1 MLTLRNR
8 FAVLF
13 VTFAVLIS
21 VLVGWLAWST
31 ARQILANEINDKHE
45 KVTRLIAQ
53 GVRAEDIVD
62 YGPGYERLELWKA
75 RQRNLDQRRNS
86 GDVAAAHFF
95 SWKPGASAARALVT
109 DRPEVNPGDSLTWVG
124 AYLREMDQ
132 AYESGWATTPRAVG
146 DNGQF
151 YKWAVRRL
159 PSRRNEPVAAG
170 DDAAYEAGGD
180 AAPEAGNDAAR
191 DEGVFLAVRM
201 PADYEEPLNT
211 LSRRIVELSL
221 LMSVLAGLVGWKIAG
236 WIVSRL
242 QNLSRAA
249 LRIQRGWMDEPV
261 PVTGDDEI
269 SRLARA
275 MERMRGGIRRRDEQ
289 LRLMLSRV
297 AHEIRN
303 PLGGLELFASAA
315 QDAER
320 PQERRE
326 ILEKIRTEVLGL
338 NAIIEEFL
346 GFGQPAQPDPTLH
359 DVRQPVADAAAL
371 AEAEMAKKGGRLH
384 VELPPRPLL
393 AVADPGQV
401 KRLVLN
407 LVRNASDAGSTV
419 WVETAMVNGEV
430 RIAVRDDGP
439 GVAPELADRIFEPF
453 VSDKEKGA
461 GLGLA
466 IVKEIAETSRGRVE
480 LIRPPKA
487 DDAGGDGEEPAG
499 AEFHVYLRGPE
510 NLPVGGENG
519 R

>member
-45 KVTRLIAQ
+45 KATRLIAH

-62 YGPGYERLELWKA
+62 YRPGYERLELWQT
-75 RQRNLDQRRNS
+75 RQRELDQHRNS

-95 SWKPGASAARALVT
+95 SWKPGTAIAEALVT
-109 DRPEVNPGDSLTWVG
+109 DRSDILPGDPLPWVS
-124 AYLREMDQ
+124 AYPSELSQ
-132 AYESGWATTPRAVG
+132 AYDQGWAATPRAVG
-146 DNGQF
+146 DNGRF
-151 YKWAVRRL
+151 YKWAIRRL
-159 PSRRNEPVAAG
+159 PSRGTTRVAG
-170 DDAAYEAGGD
+170 AGG
-180 AAPEAGNDAAR
+180 AISE
-191 DEGVFLAVRM
+191 EGVFLAVRM
-201 PADYEEPLNT
+201 PANYEEPLAA
-211 LSRRIVELSL
+211 LSRRILELSL

-242 QNLSRAA
+242 ENLSRAA

-275 MERMRGGIRRRDEQ
+275 MERMRAGIQRRDEQ

-315 QDAER
+315 QDAED
-320 PQERRE
+320 PEERRAM
-326 ILEKIRTEVLGL
+326 LGKIRKEVLGL
-338 NAIIEEFL
+338 NEIIEEFL
-346 GFGQPAQPDPTLH
+346 GFGQPAQAKPTLH
-359 DVRQPVADAAAL
+359 DVRQPLADATAL
-371 AEAEMAKKGGRLH
+371 AEVEMAKKGGRLH
-384 VELPPRPLL
+384 VEVPPRPLL
-393 AVADPGQV
+393 AVADPAQV

-407 LVRNASDAGSTV
+407 LVRNAADAGRTV
-419 WVETAMVNGEV
+419 WVESAMVNGEV
-430 RIAVRDDGP
+430 RIVVRDDGP
-439 GVAPELADRIFEPF
+439 GVAPELQDRIFEPF

-466 IVKEIAETSRGRVE
+466 IVKEIADKSRGRVE
-480 LIRPPKA
+480 LIRPPPA
-487 DDAGGDGEEPAG
+487 GDGQAAAAGAAG

-510 NLPVGGENG
+510 TLPIGEGNG

>member
-31 ARQILANEINDKHE
+31 ARQILADEINDKHE

-62 YGPGYERLELWKA
+62 FGPGYERLELWQS
-75 RQRNLDQRRNS
+75 RQQALDRRRID

-95 SWKPGASAARALVT
+95 SWKPGASIAKALVT
-109 DRPEVNPGDSLTWVG
+109 DRPEVNPGDPLPWVS
-124 AYLREMDQ
+124 AYPRELDQ
-132 AYESGWATTPRAVG
+132 AYQSGRATTPRAVG

-151 YKWAVRRL
+151 YRWAVRRL
-159 PSRRNEPVAAG
+159 PSRPLPTPASGPAA
-170 DDAAYEAGGD
+170 DAT
-180 AAPEAGNDAAR
+180 DAAR
-191 DEGVFLAVRM
+191 EEGVFLAVRM
-201 PADYEEPLNT
+201 PANYEEPLNT

-242 QNLSRAA
+242 ENLSRAA

-315 QDAER
+315 QDADD
-320 PQERRE
+320 PKERRE
-326 ILEKIRTEVLGL
+326 ILDKIRTEVLGL

-384 VELPPRPLL
+384 LELPPRPLL
-393 AVADPGQV
+393 AVADPAQV

-407 LVRNASDAGSTV
+407 LVRNASHAGRTV
-419 WVETAMVNGEV
+419 WVESAMVNGEV

-439 GVAPELADRIFEPF
+439 GVAPELQDRIFEPF

-466 IVKEIAETSRGRVE
+466 IVKEIVETSRGRVE
-480 LIRPPKA
+480 LIRPPPAA
-487 DDAGGDGEEPAG
+487 DAADAADNGDETTG

-510 NLPVGGENG
+510 NLPVGEENG

>member
-62 YGPGYERLELWKA
+62 YGPGYERLELWKT

-95 SWKPGASAARALVT
+95 SWKPGASVARALVT
-109 DRPEVNPGDSLTWVG
+109 DRPEVNPGDPLPWVS
-124 AYLREMDQ
+124 AYPRELDQ
-132 AYESGWATTPRAVG
+132 AYQSGWATTPRAVG

-151 YKWAVRRL
+151 YRWAVRRL
-159 PSRRNEPVAAG
+159 PSRRDQPAAG
-170 DDAAYEAGGD
+170 GNNAVREAGS
-180 AAPEAGNDAAR
+180 DAAR

-201 PADYEEPLNT
+201 PANYEEPLNT

-221 LMSVLAGLVGWKIAG
+221 LVSVLAGLVGWKIAG

-315 QDAER
+315 QDAEG

-346 GFGQPAQPDPTLH
+346 GFGQPARPDPTLH
-359 DVRQPVADAAAL
+359 DVRQPVADASAL

-430 RIAVRDDGP
+430 RIVVRDDGP
-439 GVAPELADRIFEPF
+439 GVAPELEDRIFEPF

-466 IVKEIAETSRGRVE
+466 IVKEIVETSRGRVE

-487 DDAGGDGEEPAG
+487 DNASGDEESAG

-510 NLPVGGENG
+510 NLPISGENA